1 MSIAAN
7 VVTHAAKATQLS
19 RISQAPKAQKN
30 TAVPAISPRIDTSS
44 DARHQFL
51 EGSPRPASRRAPGDS
66 DAAVRDW
73 MVR

>member
-30 TAVPAISPRIDTSS
+30 TAVPAIGPRV
-44 DARHQFL
+44 
-51 EGSPRPASRRAPGDS
+51 ASTIGALAVSTMRAL
-66 DAAVRDW
+66 ATT
-73 MVR
+73 